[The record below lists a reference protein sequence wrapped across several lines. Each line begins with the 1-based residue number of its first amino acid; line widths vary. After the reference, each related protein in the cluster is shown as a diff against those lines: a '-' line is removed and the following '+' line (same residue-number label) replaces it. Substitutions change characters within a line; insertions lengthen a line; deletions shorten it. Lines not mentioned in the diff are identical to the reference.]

1 MVVTKE
7 VTVSSWVEGR
17 LLLFIV
23 QAKPDDADDQQTE
36 LKKSRIRYVHGLTPF
51 AKASGRKRSSSPFKG
66 DSRSALAAA
75 FLGLFYHNP
84 HNLTRLKSLRPA
96 LTRPEEEGIIKA

>member
-1 MVVTKE
+1 MAQINNPNWIISLYVTYI
-7 VTVSSWVEGR
+7 S
-17 LLLFIV
+17 
-23 QAKPDDADDQQTE
+23 
-36 LKKSRIRYVHGLTPF
+36 LTPF